1 MAVEVVEQSQ
11 TGRSRRREESDS
23 EDDNSQTRIG
33 NRASKQVRRDIWT
46 TMNDDMSDEEEDD
59 VQEVESEQEESEQEE
74 SEQDKSVQ
82 DESVLDK
89 SVQDESVQDE
99 SVQDESVQ
107 DESEEGERDER
118 KNEDYPVGSYVV
130 AVYQGKWYVG
140 QVLDK
145 KKEKN
150 ALPQDH
156 YVFISFMQR
165 MESSGDQD
173 IFKWPNKPDKLNTL
187 KEDVLFACGDPT
199 PSNATSSS
207 RSISYSLSKDETKKA
222 YMLLNKAYY
231 HTITL
236 ITLSWLQWWI
246 SLYVPVPYACV
257 AWRWCLCERMF

>member
-1 MAVEVVEQSQ
+1 MTVEVVEQSQ
-11 TGRSRRREESDS
+11 TGRSRRRGESESEDS
-23 EDDNSQTRIG
+23 EDDISQTRIG

-46 TMNDDMSDEEEDD
+46 TMNNDMSNEEEDD
-59 VQEVESEQEESEQEE
+59 VQEEESEQEESEQEE
-74 SEQDKSVQ
+74 SEEEESVQDKSVQ

-89 SVQDESVQDE
+89 SVQNKSVLDK
-99 SVQDESVQ
+99 
-107 DESEEGERDER
+107 SEKRERDER
-118 KNEDYPVGSYVV
+118 KNEDYPVGSYIV

-165 MESSGDQD
+165 PEGSGDQD
-173 IFKWPNKPDKLNTL
+173 VFKWPNKPDKLNTL
-187 KEDVLFACGDPT
+187 KEDVLFACRDPT

-207 RSISYSLSKDETKKA
+207 RSISYSLSKVETKKA

-236 ITLSWLQWWI
+236 NTLSWLQWWI
-246 SLYVPVPYACV
+246 SLYVRMC
-257 AWRWCLCERMF
+257 CLEVVFL